1 MNIQSLLSRTAA
13 SLAIVRDDPASPPG
27 VAIKHVAVF
36 LSATMCC
43 EQPQFQL
50 HQRAFDGRTIS
61 NDVADWL
68 GRVIPHGAEVALR
81 ASISMMDQPPSR
93 KQASQWSP
101 VAETAWL
108 RPTFGKDGRIWPL
121 HLSDKDIFES
131 AKVMQLLCAA
141 PGTAPENRARYAAS
155 EAQAIWHRF
164 LPIVRPA

>member
-1 MNIQSLLSRTAA
+1 M
-13 SLAIVRDDPASPPG
+13 G
-27 VAIKHVAVF
+27 
-36 LSATMCC
+36 
-43 EQPQFQL
+43 
-50 HQRAFDGRTIS
+50 

-68 GRVIPHGAEVALR
+68 GRVIPHGAEIALR

-108 RPTFGKDGRIWPL
+108 RPTIGKDARIWPL
-121 HLSDKDIFES
+121 HLSDKEIFES
-131 AKVMQLLCAA
+131 AKVMQLMCAV

-164 LPIVRPA
+164 LPIVRPAQETMCLTAAWQAWREIGQARGGQENTSL